1 MVTFVSFTMRFG
13 HNLTIDFTLTCKLF
27 QVVFELGLLAMIATN
42 KKNSTK
48 VRHLCFEEENDY
60 F

>member
-1 MVTFVSFTMRFG
+1 MRFG